1 MSLQLWL
8 PLNGNLNNNGVA
20 NATITNSN
28 ATVDANGKIGS
39 CYSFNGSTSCI
50 EITCGSFPTFFSGSF
65 SVCMWFYNN
74 DNNDRSILF
83 GNWSMTGSFFNIEK
97 FANNTV
103 RFYWN
108 GTPDISFG
116 SATLTAGAWTHLVVT
131 REGNTVKC
139 YINGELKQT
148 STTALTGAP
157 GSTATVFRIGRD
169 NRSDATATNG
179 KINDFR
185 LYDHA
190 LSPKEVKEISKA
202 LILHLPLDNNGAPN
216 PNLLPH
222 TNIGVYGIGYAAVSS
237 SGTIAVDNTTLFNGK
252 PTLKITPSSSSTSS
266 GAWNAYNSSV
276 NLTAGKTY
284 TYSCYIKSS
293 VADTWDFSSLG
304 HYQAYTADQAHNS
317 TDRTYVKQAVP
328 ANEWVKVI
336 QKFKCTVNSVFRSF
350 FIYFANTSQ
359 TIWIS
364 DVKLEEGDTATP
376 WMPHTSDSDYASLG
390 FNTTTVYDTSG
401 YANNGTMWA
410 YDSGGSIEIS
420 GDTKRYSVSTYIN
433 SNNNTTNT
441 ASGTRYIYGSCP
453 LTTPNYLT
461 VAFWCKPIAGYNST
475 VTQGQFS
482 LTNNNI
488 GADAGYD
495 YQAAPFNHRDGIVD
509 VNGSNGSTHKT
520 VAIGFTANEWHH
532 YAVVYDGRYGRV
544 YKDGVQTSTCDMGS
558 NMALGSMKGAVIGFS
573 RAGGVWRSNKSY
585 YSDFRIYATALS
597 ATDIEELYKT
607 SVSIDNTA
615 KIFTGKY
622 EEMMRTGL
630 NKSNVITTNH
640 MSESIRSIY
649 DPVVYYEPD
658 NSAWIKIVHHNNPAS
673 YLFTNSTLFET
684 SVYID
689 ANRWFNAAIC
699 DYVHEWELMIIQAID
714 SSSTPKKYRWIQYVS
729 PMSATF
735 DDVDAADITKITAA
749 GYSASETRYGGIYK
763 NKGNTFFTC
772 NNGTNGNWWGAI
784 GCWSAYQGGIP
795 GYNEEV
801 IKTGYLDLYLRIDKL
816 STTKKVSIWKD
827 RLSADFL
834 YEI

>member
-50 EITCGSFPTFFSGSF
+50 EITCSSFSTFFSGPF

-116 SATLTAGAWTHLVVT
+116 SATLTAGAWTHLAVT

-185 LYDHA
+185 LYDHT
-190 LSPKEVKEISKA
+190 LSPKEIKEISKA
-202 LILHLPLDNNGAPN
+202 LILHLPLDDNGAPN

-222 TNIGVYGIGYAAVSS
+222 TNVGVYGVGYAVVYS

-252 PTLKITPSSSSTSS
+252 PTLKITPSSSATGS

-276 NLTAGKTY
+276 NLVAGKIY

-304 HYQAYTADQAHNS
+304 YYQAYTADQAHNS
-317 TDRTYVKQAVP
+317 TDRIYVQQTVP
-328 ANEWVKVI
+328 ANEWVKVV

-359 TIWIS
+359 TIWVS

-390 FNTTTVYDTSG
+390 FNTATVYDISG
-401 YANNGTMWA
+401 YAHNGTYSSTWPTFIIGAPRYQVAAVFANNVYISIPLPNVTGFANTYTFAWWA
-410 YDSGGSIEIS
+410 KTSNYDGNKMFWGFSNGNRLNLYGTGGVYCWNT
-420 GDTKRYSVSTYIN
+420 GDSA
-433 SNNNTTNT
+433 NNKF
-441 ASGTRYIYGSCP
+441 G
-453 LTTPNYLT
+453 TTP
-461 VAFWCKPIAGYNST
+461 VAGESD
-475 VTQGQFS
+475 
-482 LTNNNI
+482 NN
-488 GADAGYD
+488 
-495 YQAAPFNHRDGIVD
+495 
-509 VNGSNGSTHKT
+509 
-520 VAIGFTANEWHH
+520 WHH
-532 YAVVYDGRYGRV
+532 FAVTGDGTTSKLYI
-544 YKDGVQTSTCDMGS
+544 DGSFKANATT
-558 NMALGSMKGAVIGFS
+558 F
-573 RAGGVWRSNKSY
+573 RAITGTTITINGWDTGNSY
-585 YSDFRIYATALS
+585 NFNGQLSDYRIYATTLS

-607 SVSIDNTA
+607 SASIDN
-615 KIFTGKY
+615 GNSLY
-622 EEMMRTGL
+622 CYSLMEE
-630 NKSNVITTNH
+630 
-640 MSESIRSIY
+640 
-649 DPVVYYEPD
+649 
-658 NSAWIKIVHHNNPAS
+658 
-673 YLFTNSTLFET
+673 
-684 SVYID
+684 
-689 ANRWFNAAIC
+689 
-699 DYVHEWELMIIQAID
+699 
-714 SSSTPKKYRWIQYVS
+714 
-729 PMSATF
+729 
-735 DDVDAADITKITAA
+735 
-749 GYSASETRYGGIYK
+749 
-763 NKGNTFFTC
+763 
-772 NNGTNGNWWGAI
+772 
-784 GCWSAYQGGIP
+784 
-795 GYNEEV
+795 
-801 IKTGYLDLYLRIDKL
+801 
-816 STTKKVSIWKD
+816 
-827 RLSADFL
+827 
-834 YEI
+834 